1 MRKVK
6 ITVIR
11 KEFYPDFAD
20 KFLSDGKDA
29 GGLLPMGVD
38 CYLPYRS
45 DYSSMISF
53 TDIFLIF
60 SE

>member
-1 MRKVK
+1 MDFTAIQDLAANIRKFIMRKVK

-38 CYLPYRS
+38 
-45 DYSSMISF
+45 
-53 TDIFLIF
+53 
-60 SE
+60 

>member
-1 MRKVK
+1 MDFTAIQDLAAKYKEIHYEKSK

-38 CYLPYRS
+38 
-45 DYSSMISF
+45 
-53 TDIFLIF
+53 
-60 SE
+60 